1 MSNKCKVLILGEKKA
16 YADNEEKRNQQ
27 IQQIKDCRKQ
37 KFETFK
43 EKFTQGFKASITG
56 QVDNVKRVSKLVGE
70 KLSKKKQT
78 KGK

>member
-43 EKFTQGFKASITG
+43 QKFNKGLKDVKGIVTG
-56 QVDNVKRVSKLVGE
+56 DKKIGVLDN
-70 KLSKKKQT
+70 KKK
-78 KGK
+78 